1 MYMCLSNKDVINSAP
16 KMGKNQKWHA
26 VNALLGTQ
34 AQTGRYLHLQ
44 QYTQNN
50 VNKRLTN
57 LTTLLSGNDPAL
69 HLVLQ

>member
-34 AQTGRYLHLQ
+34 AQTGRYLHL
-44 QYTQNN
+44 
-50 VNKRLTN
+50 
-57 LTTLLSGNDPAL
+57 
-69 HLVLQ
+69 